1 MAEPVAFTYR
11 PLIGR
16 IGNRRLL
23 VQLFISPDTGEIL
36 HAQAAVE
43 NVTGGWSVPYPLE
56 AYEHGNPAV

>member
-1 MAEPVAFTYR
+1 
-11 PLIGR
+11 
-16 IGNRRLL
+16 L